1 MLRRGLLAAV
11 LISGGGLSATQ
22 AAAEEPTHRIG
33 FLGIA
38 PALEG
43 IQAWVE
49 ELRQRGYTN
58 GQNLQIDCRYY
69 FWVERSDCPTR
80 RRDRRA

>member
-1 MLRRGLLAAV
+1 
-11 LISGGGLSATQ
+11 
-22 AAAEEPTHRIG
+22 
-33 FLGIA
+33 
-38 PALEG
+38 LEG

-69 FWVERSDCPTR
+69 FWDGGHAWPDDPAVDAGT
-80 RRDRRA
+80 DR